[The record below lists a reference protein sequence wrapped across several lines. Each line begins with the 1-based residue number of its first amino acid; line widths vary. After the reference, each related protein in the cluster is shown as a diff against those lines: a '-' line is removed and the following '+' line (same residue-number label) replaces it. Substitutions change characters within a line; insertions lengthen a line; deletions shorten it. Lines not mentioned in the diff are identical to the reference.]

1 MNVFRCHQLTA
12 AVKEGDHVG
21 VRDRGKSSDSRFE
34 IVGNLRSLS
43 RVRHCLGLAELNA
56 VATIGKKDKRLLS
69 SNVIINALFNHAAE
83 SVAEFFVAHI
93 PPLSDVLLLHSE
105 ALEALDKLFTVVAEV
120 FKVLEVLKV
129 VKSAERR
136 VVLI

>member
-1 MNVFRCHQLTA
+1 M
-12 AVKEGDHVG
+12 
-21 VRDRGKSSDSRFE
+21 
-34 IVGNLRSLS
+34 
-43 RVRHCLGLAELNA
+43 
-56 VATIGKKDKRLLS
+56 
-69 SNVIINALFNHAAE
+69 
-83 SVAEFFVAHI
+83 AHI